1 MSFDEWLSEPKTL
14 FFLQTKTGS
23 RPVGWLFPV
32 FLKKRKEFL
41 SKEFLKNFPK
51 IQSILKL
58 SRVYKVMRFSSE
70 MKIITEKEVIQ
81 RK

>member
-1 MSFDEWLSEPKTL
+1 MSCDEWVSEPEIL

-32 FLKKRKEFL
+32 FLKKR
-41 SKEFLKNFPK
+41 KEFLKNFPK

-70 MKIITEKEVIQ
+70 MKIITEKEVFQ

>member
-1 MSFDEWLSEPKTL
+1 MSFDEWLSEPKIL

-41 SKEFLKNFPK
+41 KKLLKK
-51 IQSILKL
+51 QSILKL
-58 SRVYKVMRFSSE
+58 SRVYRVMRFSSE